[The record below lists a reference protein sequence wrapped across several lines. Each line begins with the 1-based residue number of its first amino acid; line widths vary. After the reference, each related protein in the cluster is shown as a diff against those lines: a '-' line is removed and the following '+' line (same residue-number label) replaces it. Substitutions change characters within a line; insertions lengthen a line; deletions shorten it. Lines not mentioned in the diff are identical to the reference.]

1 MLGPYNFANCLVGVL
16 FVEHYQDCDKK
27 GWKENFQEMGK
38 NTFFVLLLNEKRM
51 VTGEFKTSQTQSKDT
66 SNKNKNKI

>member
-27 GWKENFQEMGK
+27 GWKESFQEMGK
-38 NTFFVLLLNEKRM
+38 NTFFCAFIKREKRM
-51 VTGEFKTSQTQSKDT
+51 VTGEFKTSQTQSKGT
-66 SNKNKNKI
+66 SNKNKI